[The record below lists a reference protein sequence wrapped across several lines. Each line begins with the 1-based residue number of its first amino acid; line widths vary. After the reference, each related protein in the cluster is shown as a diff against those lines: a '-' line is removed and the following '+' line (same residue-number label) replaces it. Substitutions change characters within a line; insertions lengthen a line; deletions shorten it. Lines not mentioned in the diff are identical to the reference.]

1 MEHSI
6 INHPATLLVG
16 NQQTMSLAH
25 DQTFAL
31 WSTFAPRIKEIKNRA
46 NKDRFSLKIFPFS
59 PGLSGLTPTTLFQKW
74 AAVPVTDFS
83 DVPEAMQTL
92 IIPQGLYAVF
102 NHKGNAEVFGK
113 TLETIFTHWLPA
125 SGYHLADRP
134 HFEILAENYKVSDP
148 ESEETIWIPIQPK

>member
-1 MEHSI
+1 MNPRITLLPE
-6 INHPATLLVG
+6 TLLVG
-16 NQQTMSLAH
+16 YQQTMSLAH

-59 PGLSGLTPTTLFQKW
+59 PGLSGLTPDTLFQKW

-83 DVPEAMQTL
+83 TVPHGMQTL
-92 IIPQGLYAVF
+92 IIPGGLYAVF

-113 TLETIFTHWLPA
+113 TLETIFTQWLPVSA
-125 SGYHLADRP
+125 YQLANRP
-134 HFEILAENYKVSDP
+134 HFEILGENYKVSDP
-148 ESEETIWIPIQPK
+148 EPEETIWIPIQPK

>member
-1 MEHSI
+1 MEPTI
-6 INHPATLLVG
+6 INFPATRLIG
-16 NQQTMSLAH
+16 NHQTMNLTQ

-31 WSTFAPRIKEIKNRA
+31 WSTFAPRIKEIKNRP

-59 PGLSGLTPTTLFQKW
+59 LNLAQLSPTTLFQKW

-92 IIPQGLYAVF
+92 IIPEGLYAVF

-113 TLETIFTHWLPA
+113 TLETIFTQWLPA
-125 SGYHLADRP
+125 SAYQLSDRP
-134 HFEILAENYKVSDP
+134 HFEILGEKYQVSDP